1 MIFIQVHTYSVH
13 AELIFESNVERII
26 LSRYRA
32 KDFCL
37 ESGNSFDINVSS
49 ISCKIIFLVMII
61 GTFALLYFLTKH
73 NVALGQTLHHSKK
86 LKVQVQ
92 CCKVLDRNLVLG
104 MFTLLNEEYSPHLS
118 LCFVPCI
125 KLLSIYH
132 PLGRLFAMQK
142 GIKIDSKGKDSR
154 AFLLEMMDQLEKV
167 GFISFNSAV
176 NTVLFKDKQVISS
189 LQ

>member
-1 MIFIQVHTYSVH
+1 M
-13 AELIFESNVERII
+13 
-26 LSRYRA
+26 
-32 KDFCL
+32 
-37 ESGNSFDINVSS
+37 
-49 ISCKIIFLVMII
+49 
-61 GTFALLYFLTKH
+61 
-73 NVALGQTLHHSKK
+73 
-86 LKVQVQ
+86 QVQ

-104 MFTLLNEEYSPHLS
+104 MFTLLNEEQSPQLS

-125 KLLSIYH
+125 KLLSVYR

-167 GFISFNSAV
+167 GFTSFNSAV